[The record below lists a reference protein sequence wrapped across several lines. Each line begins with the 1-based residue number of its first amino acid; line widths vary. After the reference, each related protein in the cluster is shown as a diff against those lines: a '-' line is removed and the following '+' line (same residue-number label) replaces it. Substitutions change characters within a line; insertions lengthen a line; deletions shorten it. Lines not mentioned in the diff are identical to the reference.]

1 MIKKEMIK
9 RKRLVVG
16 VVGVGH
22 IFPYYLKA
30 LEFVPEVKIKSV
42 FDKKVEKKLDG
53 LHYCCDMQEMLDDP
67 KIDAVLIATPPGTH
81 FKLAEKVLMAGK
93 SVILE
98 KPPTETTEQLLKL
111 GEIAKKHKKLVIS
124 SFHAGYC
131 LALQRFLEYL
141 AVTPKGTYHPKF
153 GMLKAISSN
162 FFDPYVTDGKLKK
175 GIKLGG
181 SWMDS
186 GPNALSVIMQ
196 LVDTISYI
204 SLAIFGVPEYSNKNC
219 REVASTI
226 GFGFPGGNG
235 NIQTDWT
242 NGKNLKVTKLS
253 FEDGE
258 IFINHTEECLY
269 DEKGN
274 VLKSFK
280 KKGVERLTHH
290 YIGVF
295 KDIVRMMRTG
305 RDNLSFALNIMT
317 ALEVAYKKGFIK
329 I

>member
-1 MIKKEMIK
+1 MIK
-9 RKRLVVG
+9 RKRLVIG

-30 LEFVPEVKIKSV
+30 LEHVPEIIIKSV
-42 FDKKVEKKLDG
+42 FDKKVKTELDG
-53 LHYCCDMQEMLDDP
+53 LHYCYDMQEMLDDP
-67 KIDAVLIATPPGTH
+67 KIDAVLISTSPGTH

-111 GEIAKKHKKLVIS
+111 GEIAKKHKKLMIS

-131 LALQRFLEYL
+131 LSLQRFLEDL
-141 AVTPKGTYHPKF
+141 EVTPEGTSHPKF

-186 GPNALSVIMQ
+186 GPNALSVILR
-196 LVDTISYI
+196 LVDEIHYI
-204 SLAIFGVPEYSNKNC
+204 SLAIFSVPEYSNKNC

-258 IFINHTEECLY
+258 IFINHTDECLY
-269 DEKGN
+269 DGKGN
-274 VLKSFK
+274 VLKGFK

-295 KDIVRMMRTG
+295 KDIVKMMRDG
-305 RDNLSFALNIMT
+305 RDNFSFASNIMT
-317 ALEVAYKKGFIK
+317 LLEFAYKKGSIK